1 MCSQH
6 KAATTQV
13 IITSILSNV
22 EYAHTYIGVVI
33 QYFITHVITCI
44 VTTQSCNI
52 MVKSLHA
59 G

>member
-22 EYAHTYIGVVI
+22 EYTHTYIGVVI
-33 QYFITHVITCI
+33 Q
-44 VTTQSCNI
+44 
-52 MVKSLHA
+52 
-59 G
+59 